1 MSFPDLVIVKDQ
13 PVFGNETSPG
23 CFSPAE
29 GRRGGEAA
37 SFDLFLTP
45 AGRPRFFGE
54 AFLTF
59 FVLAGGAL
67 LERIIFASY
76 YTHKKLF
83 KNSTIIIKATSCR
96 FYAFVI
102 NTDIINRLDWNLH
115 CDPNI
120 LSFDPPLQ
128 AQELAK
134 VLFLRASNCCSS
146 PQDPNDDI

>member
-13 PVFGNETSPG
+13 HVSGNEKSPG
-23 CFSPAE
+23 CFSAAE
-29 GRRGGEAA
+29 GGRGGEAA

-54 AFLTF
+54 AFSTC

-67 LERIIFASY
+67 LERIIFALEVSIIISY
-76 YTHKKLF
+76 CTHKKLL

-102 NTDIINRLDWNLH
+102 NIFFIILARVDNLSSSL
-115 CDPNI
+115 CSYN
-120 LSFDPPLQ
+120 LRR
-128 AQELAK
+128 
-134 VLFLRASNCCSS
+134 LFLRYNGSRSQIYCLICT
-146 PQDPNDDI
+146 